1 MIGMAGDRTIATVAP
16 LVPTIPPRRSNGVEI
31 LTAAPSS
38 WPGLTRFVLQ
48 LRWLTEPGWIEFAFD
63 RPACLVVVEEIGG
76 RCDLRPAPERF
87 PDNAFVGLDHV
98 SLVSTGTPVTIHADE
113 IRRATLICCL
123 AGDSAERDDEEALT
137 AIGAA
142 PTRLMARD
150 RLLHDCAVL
159 FGRPDVRDSAEPFA
173 GAVAHAVLMAWAAA
187 TARKAWS
194 SPANNLRGKRLRDV
208 LAYIR
213 DELDEP
219 ISIAALAER
228 AGLTT
233 AGFSKQ
239 FEEVTGL
246 TPQAWQMETR
256 VRNAQRLMIDDPKGS
271 LDEFAALCGF
281 ADQSHFSRV
290 FLKVIGMSPTEWLRR
305 QT

>member
-1 MIGMAGDRTIATVAP
+1 MIDLVAGEAVRAVSP
-16 LVPTIPPRRSNGVEI
+16 LQPRRSSGVDI
-31 LTAAPSS
+31 TAATSSS
-38 WPGLTRFVLQ
+38 WPGLTRLVIELQ
-48 LRWLTEPGWIEFAFD
+48 WLTEPGWIEFVFN
-63 RPACLVVVEEIGG
+63 RPACLVIVEEIGG
-76 RCDLRPAPERF
+76 RCDLRFAPDRF
-87 PDNAFVGLDHV
+87 LDESFVGTDHV
-98 SLVSTGTPVTIHADE
+98 SLIGAGTPVTIQADE
-113 IRRATLICCL
+113 IRSATLICCM
-123 AGDSAERDDEEALT
+123 AADSTERDDAEALA

-142 PTRLMARD
+142 PTRLMIRD

-159 FGRPDVRDSAEPFA
+159 FGRPDVHDPAEPFA

-187 TARKAWS
+187 TARKSRS
-194 SPANNLRGKRLRDV
+194 SATNSLRGKRLREV

-219 ISIAALAER
+219 ISIAALADR

-233 AGFSKQ
+233 TGFSKQ

-246 TPQAWQMETR
+246 TPQAWQMEAR

-271 LDEFAALCGF
+271 LDEFAGLCGF

-290 FLKVIGMSPTEWLRR
+290 FLKVIGQSPTEWLRR